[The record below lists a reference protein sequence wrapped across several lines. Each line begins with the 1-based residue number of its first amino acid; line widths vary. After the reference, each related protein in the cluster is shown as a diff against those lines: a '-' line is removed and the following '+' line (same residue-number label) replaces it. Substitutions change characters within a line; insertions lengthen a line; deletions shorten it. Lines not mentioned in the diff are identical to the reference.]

1 MWAALGG
8 AGVLGG
14 LGLIGTERTNAAN
27 RDIANN
33 QMDFQER
40 MSSTAYQRATEDM
53 RKAGLNPILAASQG
67 GASTPAG
74 ASYQAQ
80 DSIGAG
86 ISSAMEFKRL
96 NADIEA
102 IKEGV
107 QTQKVQ
113 QQTQIT
119 EQEKNRSQIALN
131 HAIKRQALS
140 QAKLNSAS
148 AQNVLTQE
156 SLTKTQ
162 IPKAQQDA
170 EVWKGTPGK
179 IMAWINNVSHSAKS
193 VGSAFGSFFSNK

>member
-179 IMAWINNVSHSAKS
+179 IMAWINNVSHSAKKIGRAH
-193 VGSAFGSFFSNK
+193 V